1 MAFIFLFLKYLQH
14 STRMREQT
22 SSSFKCYQ
30 VNPEIKQDGVKEA
43 AEMSENSVGL
53 QNNTLTPLL
62 SNPRDNDKT
71 NLTFKVANE
80 QARQNLWERNIVSNI
95 DILW

>member
-1 MAFIFLFLKYLQH
+1 MLQGDGVHFSFLKVLAVRR
-14 STRMREQT
+14 TDERANNFF
-22 SSSFKCYQ
+22 FKCYQ
-30 VNPEIKQDGVKEA
+30 ANPEMKQDGVKEA

-53 QNNTLTPLL
+53 RHNTLTPLL

-80 QARQNLWERNIVSNI
+80 QARQNL
-95 DILW
+95 